1 MTTNTVRG
9 GLAGKILRV
18 DLSSGR
24 VWTEDTMKYAEKF
37 LGGRTLAS
45 YFLLT
50 EMDPGTKWSD
60 PENMLIFS
68 PGILAGTLV
77 YGASRTSID
86 SKNVFNDGKGSAN
99 FGGNFGPELK
109 LAGFDMIVIIG
120 KAKRPAYLW
129 IHDDVE
135 LRDARSVW
143 GTTTLETD
151 RILREELNDDR
162 VEMISIGPAGENL
175 TKVAC
180 VVGNCGKVAGGSGV
194 GCIMGDKRLKA
205 IVIHGHQSVK
215 VAPPPSEFLKAM
227 DKTWKKIMK
236 SDRTK
241 LWQKGTL
248 MEAVELYPEA
258 ENNWAVRTI
267 VRNGQDDFW
276 PIEKRRN
283 IMGIDRY
290 RRKKWACFSC
300 PFGGMPFNK
309 IDEGKYAG
317 TVGNGFWINSL
328 WWSER
333 LDIDDPEFAVKYH
346 CLLNELGL
354 DGDNTTGVISWAFE
368 CYEKGL
374 ITKEDTDGLELEW
387 GNSEGAIEIAR
398 KIAYHEGFGDFLAD
412 GVVEASRK
420 LGKGSERF
428 AIHMKG
434 QASIDPYRVRK
445 GWALGVATSP
455 VSGRHLRGSVGGT
468 ALFGPYRYTF
478 EAAGYRVDVDPVQYE
493 NQPEMVVWQSLM
505 KEIEDTT
512 GLCMYLGS
520 FDGGPLSPRDYCDLV
535 NAVTGLDWTMEDMML
550 FARRASNLE
559 KAFNSIHAG
568 FTREDDLP
576 PARYMNE
583 PVKTGPFIG
592 ERLDK
597 GEFNKMLD
605 KYYEL
610 HNWDIKTGLQTRTC
624 LVELG
629 LEEIAE
635 MLKRVDR
642 LVEK

>member
-1 MTTNTVRG
+1 MTVNTVRG

-24 VWTEDTMKYAEKF
+24 LWTEDTMKYAEKF

-45 YFLLT
+45 YLLLT
-50 EMDPGTKWSD
+50 EMDPGITWSD

-86 SKNVFNDGKGSAN
+86 SKNVFNNGKGSAN

-109 LAGFDMIVIIG
+109 LAGFDMIVITG
-120 KAKRPAYLW
+120 KARRPLYLW

-135 LRDARSVW
+135 LRDAGSVW

-162 VEMISIGPAGENL
+162 VEIACIGPAGEHL
-175 TKVAC
+175 AKTAC
-180 VVGNCGKVAGGSGV
+180 IVGNCGKVAGGSGV

-205 IVIHGHQSVK
+205 IVIHGNRSVT
-215 VAPPPSEFLKAM
+215 VGTSPTEFLHAM
-227 DKTWKKIMK
+227 DRAWKKIMR
-236 SDRTK
+236 SERTE
-241 LWQKGTL
+241 LWQTGTL

-258 ENNWAVRTI
+258 EINWAVRTI

-283 IMGIDRY
+283 LMGIDRY
-290 RRKKWACFSC
+290 RKKKWACFSC
-300 PFGGMPFNK
+300 PFGGMPFNR
-309 IDEGKYAG
+309 IDDGTYAG

-328 WWSER
+328 WWNER
-333 LDIDDPEFAVKYH
+333 LDVDDPERAVKYH

-354 DGDNTTGVISWAFE
+354 DGDNTTGAISWAFE
-368 CYEKGL
+368 CYENGL
-374 ITKEDTDGLELEW
+374 LTKEDTDGLELTW
-387 GNSEGAIEIAR
+387 GDGDAAIEMAKR
-398 KIAYHEGFGDFLAD
+398 VAYREGLGDLLAD
-412 GVVEASRK
+412 GVVSASRK

-455 VSGRHLRGSVGGT
+455 VSGRHLRGSVGST
-468 ALFGPYRYTF
+468 ALFGPFRYTF
-478 EAAGYRVDVDPVQYE
+478 EAAGYRVDVDPVRYE
-493 NQPEMVVWQSLM
+493 HQPEMVIWQKLM

-520 FDGGPLSPRDYCDLV
+520 FDGGPLSPRDYCDLI
-535 NAVTGLDWTMEDMML
+535 NAVTGLEWTMEDMML

-559 KAFNSIHAG
+559 KAFNTIHAG

-592 ERLDK
+592 EKLDRA
-597 GEFNKMLD
+597 EFDKMLD
-605 KYYEL
+605 RYYEL
-610 HNWDIKTGLQTRTC
+610 HNWDTKTGLQTRSC

-629 LEEIAE
+629 LEEIAD
-635 MLKRVDR
+635 MLKKVDR
-642 LVEK
+642 LLEK